1 MDRMVSSTEVHT
13 CSVAYYVDL
22 LNLVNISI
30 VANGDCFTSF
40 LTDPIRVGYECSVYT
55 TDEGQ
60 GVVELC
66 AIIYDPPSGGAPRP
80 FFIFA
85 STNGTAGTC
94 VGHLSDGSTGL

>member
-1 MDRMVSSTEVHT
+1 MKT
-13 CSVAYYVDL
+13 AL
-22 LNLVNISI
+22 LL
-30 VANGDCFTSF
+30 F
-40 LTDPIRVGYECSVYT
+40 LTDAIRVGYERSVYT

-85 STNGTAGTC
+85 STMDGTAGTC
-94 VGHLSDGSTGL
+94 VGHLSDGSTGLGILWLCETLVLCVNV

>member
-1 MDRMVSSTEVHT
+1 MRT
-13 CSVAYYVDL
+13 AL
-22 LNLVNISI
+22 LP
-30 VANGDCFTSF
+30 F
-40 LTDPIRVGYECSVYT
+40 LIGPIRVGYERSVYT

-85 STNGTAGTC
+85 STMDGTAGTC
-94 VGHLSDGSTGL
+94 VGHLSDGNTCTGLGCVKT

>member
-1 MDRMVSSTEVHT
+1 MRR
-13 CSVAYYVDL
+13 AL
-22 LNLVNISI
+22 LP
-30 VANGDCFTSF
+30 FF
-40 LTDPIRVGYECSVYT
+40 TDPIRVGYERSVYT

-85 STNGTAGTC
+85 STMDGTAGTR
-94 VGHLSDGSTGL
+94 VGHLSNGSTGLEIYGCMKN